1 MSRYSSEHRSYV
13 KPHTAAGFA
22 HLDILIVAECVGTQ
36 GARDTPSA
44 AMNYRMSRSTR
55 ATTTVFPVRRR
66 MTRVRGTSDAP
77 GRTGLQ
83 RGPTGTGTIAAGP
96 PIRHGK
102 TAAGIVVP
110 TRRVHQWIT
119 RGVPSIGLVMT
130 MSADAVSSQQGPSSP
145 TATSADKIVL
155 GTNARLAPRRY
166 ATNVTNK
173 VQSACVTNL
182 RSVIVTI
189 DSRL

>member
-1 MSRYSSEHRSYV
+1 MSRYSSKHRSYV
-13 KPHTAAGFA
+13 KPQTAAGFA
-22 HLDILIVAECVGTQ
+22 HLD
-36 GARDTPSA
+36 
-44 AMNYRMSRSTR
+44 NYRMSRSTR

-130 MSADAVSSQQGPSSP
+130 MSADAALSQRGPISRTAMSVDKSYLVPMQGLHHGDMRRMSQTRCKVPVSPISDQSS
-145 TATSADKIVL
+145 
-155 GTNARLAPRRY
+155 
-166 ATNVTNK
+166 
-173 VQSACVTNL
+173 
-182 RSVIVTI
+182 
-189 DSRL
+189 